1 MVFINLK
8 NELKTNDFFMVFMI
22 LSWFLGI
29 FELFSNFS
37 SGLLPMV
44 FIKITFNIVPVVPVL
59 EPERSVKTGTD
70 AEQFRSYGISPKL

>member
-44 FIKITFNIVPVVPVL
+44 FIKITFNIVPVL
-59 EPERSVKTGTD
+59 EPERMRNSSGHMVYHQNY
-70 AEQFRSYGISPKL
+70 EEFVFLLL